1 MIVCRT
7 VLVKLVPTLVVAMCV
22 VTGAWAQ
29 TTTPPAATPPSAS
42 PGQTQPPNAKSDEN
56 KPASLS
62 ERERAEQE
70 LKQQEKQRI
79 LGIVP
84 NFNTTDIQNAA
95 PLSPDQKFHL
105 MFKSAADPFQFVA
118 SGLDAALDQAEN
130 NFPGYGQGAQG
141 YFKRFGAGYADQFDG
156 LLWGNAILPI
166 LLHEDPRYFRKG
178 TGSFK
183 RRLFYSI
190 STAVITKNDNGTWGP
205 NYANVFG
212 NIIAGG
218 ISNAYYPST
227 DRGAGLTFERA
238 FTVTAEGTIGAFFVE
253 FWPDINRHLF
263 HRHQAQTGAAAPASQ

>member
-1 MIVCRT
+1 
-7 VLVKLVPTLVVAMCV
+7 MCV

-238 FTVTAEGTIGAFFVE
+238 FTVTAEGTIGAVFVE